1 MNSLRVLIETWQDV
15 SREIEMIGVRMNT
28 QNVYKKKSKTQY
40 TTNNEQYEIEIHEF
54 VFAEHHT
61 NKYSIYWIMHT

>member
-54 VFAEHHT
+54 VFCRTPHE
-61 NKYSIYWIMHT
+61 